1 MDEIIAKFKKS
12 DKACFC
18 AAALIISNVL
28 SIFTTASGFRN
39 LLESFI
45 VGLLLSVVVQAFKL
59 LCEWRI
65 TQGPGV
71 KIKAGKE
78 GKAWGRFLIVCAGY
92 ALAITFS
99 VLFSTVQFLDLGYS
113 RNKWNAIAQ
122 AAVSKGYAEQLQA
135 LSDEADA
142 QKKTLQ
148 QSIADSLDEIEK
160 NLGAEQAEAALTQEE
175 AAAMQNKYTTV
186 LANDG
191 TTVLFDPDADNWV
204 ASLRNT
210 VMAMADGEEV
220 SGLDDYIAGL
230 ETKISE
236 LDTEITKLMTELK
249 KARSTGANASGTI
262 SQQLLD
268 DFNAK
273 NAQRTQY
280 QHIKAD
286 FEMLQNMQ
294 KRAQEAPA
302 VKLAA
307 AKKAC
312 RKALLTDPGSLAV
325 SVHDFIEAAAE
336 YSSEQTKAYTA
347 LRMNADTYVT
357 MTELETY
364 CSSAKTAD
372 HKENWRAAVQELRD
386 KAAQLPE
393 DSDARKT
400 ILRKLDKLTA
410 TYLSGEL
417 NSIDRSTALLWTVP
431 AEYRLGAYG
440 LLLVAILVDAL
451 SIIANLSWPQE
462 DEETV

>member
-39 LLESFI
+39 LLESF
-45 VGLLLSVVVQAFKL
+45 VMGLLLSVVVQSFKL

-65 TQGPGV
+65 TQGPSV
-71 KIKAGKE
+71 KIQAGKE

-99 VLFSTVQFLDLGYS
+99 VFFSTVQFLDLGYS
-113 RNKWNAIAQ
+113 RNKWNTIAQ

-142 QKKTLQ
+142 QEKTLQ

-160 NLGAEQAEAALTQEE
+160 NLGAKQAEAALTQEK

-220 SGLDDYIAGL
+220 SGLDDYIVGM

-236 LDTEITKLMTELK
+236 LDAEITKLMTELK

-312 RKALLTDPGSLAV
+312 RKALLTDPGILAV

-336 YSSEQTKAYTA
+336 YNSEQTKAYTA

-417 NSIDRSTALLWTVP
+417 NSLDRSTALLLTVP

>member
-45 VGLLLSVVVQAFKL
+45 VGLLLSVIVQAFKL

-71 KIKAGKE
+71 KIKDGKE

-92 ALAITFS
+92 VLAITFS
-99 VLFSTVQFLDLGYS
+99 VFFSTVQFLDLGYS
-113 RNKWNAIAQ
+113 RNKWNTIAQ

-160 NLGAEQAEAALTQEE
+160 NLGAKQAEAALTQEE
-175 AAAMQNKYTTV
+175 AAAMQNKYTAV

-286 FEMLQNMQ
+286 FEMLQNIQ
-294 KRAQEAPA
+294 KRAQKAPA

-325 SVHDFIEAAAE
+325 SAHDFIEAAAE
-336 YSSEQTKAYTA
+336 YSSEQTEAYTA

-364 CSSAKTAD
+364 CSGTKAAD

-393 DSDARKT
+393 DSDERKT

-417 NSIDRSTALLWTVP
+417 NSLDRSNALLWTVP

-440 LLLVAILVDAL
+440 LFLVAILVDAL